1 MGQSLMPPPP
11 RSAICSM
18 LMASLSSNIVAM
30 NPDVWRKSNSNSNSN
45 TIVSSNHAVS
55 NNHTSSN
62 HASNS
67 NTSNNNH
74 SSLANQPTNQQT
86 TSHSGGSS
94 DDSSSSDRTRSG
106 SILPRATSWMRT
118 GSSGR
123 RVAFGLARHSSSKS
137 STTSSSSRACG
148 TQPGSQ
154 GIRPTHLVMPTPVLL
169 ALHQSSSLMRMQTLH
184 GSWLKL
190 TAFLNTTP
198 CSQAN
203 GEMVH
208 VMFAWALTSPTF

>member
-1 MGQSLMPPPP
+1 MG
-11 RSAICSM
+11 
-18 LMASLSSNIVAM
+18 
-30 NPDVWRKSNSNSNSN
+30 KSNSNSNSN

-55 NNHTSSN
+55 NN
-62 HASNS
+62 

-137 STTSSSSRACG
+137 STTSSSRSSSSSRACG

-169 ALHQSSSLMRMQTLH
+169 ALHQSSSLMRMQTSH